1 MRVFFLAFFF
11 FLIADLAKAQVSAGI
26 SLNSGESIEVVKLA
40 EKLAELQGKTLI
52 LGKGVSGKVFIFSE
66 QLVSKELAYQVYVV
80 ALQELGY
87 FLSETAGVLKLTS
100 LEEATSTA
108 SLSDFKGLG
117 SYGYDAEVAFY
128 VCELK
133 APYAKDIMR
142 YLSTVLGS
150 KNVFELDSNFVV
162 LIGSKAHLKTLKKTI
177 DYFGQNKAHDV
188 SLKTIPLKY
197 ASAKETLKTLKSL
210 GIFGTNSNFPT
221 SLVLDT
227 NEDSVLFTYGPA
239 DFHEKILKIVKT
251 LDFENTSKKGKH
263 YYVRPL
269 EFSDPKKIAMILN
282 DLKKKSSSGDSHNS
296 SESNALIDFDMVV
309 DEVNHTLL
317 IHATSESYSRLNEII
332 RSLDQKRAQILFEV
346 DILNVLEGFKFKFST
361 SNIMSASPS
370 KDNFTIVQGW
380 QAEKVFPTVIN
391 NTASGESVSDTAIS
405 SKLSAFSEDV
415 VLGILTQDKF
425 QVSGMNAMSPGALL
439 QLMKADQASRVLS
452 SPFLMSLDGEEAS
465 LVVGDSVTYKVSQI
479 SQGASQK
486 IGVSSSMVQTKIEK
500 ENAEISLVLSPVIDN
515 ASRVSVAIDLKVTSV
530 ASFNKDGYPQLAT
543 RNVKQKVFLKN
554 DQTIFISGFKTAEE
568 IEANKKVPFLGDIP
582 ILSYFFR
589 YQSKTQQEGRIMV
602 FITPHIIWGEADIKR
617 LYEDTLK
624 NRLAH
629 SPQIYKK
636 INNTK

>member
-1 MRVFFLAFFF
+1 VDLA
-11 FLIADLAKAQVSAGI
+11 LAKAPFSNGI
-26 SLNSGESIEVVKLA
+26 SLSSEEPIEVAKLA
-40 EKLAELQGKTLI
+40 EKLAKLQGKTLI
-52 LGKGVSGKVFIFSE
+52 LGKGVSGKVFLFSDG
-66 QLVSKELAYQVYVV
+66 LVSKELAYQIYVV

-100 LEEATSTA
+100 LEEAVSSA
-108 SLSDFKGLG
+108 PISKGLG
-117 SYGYDAEVAFY
+117 SYGNDAEVAFY

-133 APYAKDIMR
+133 AAYAKDIIR

-150 KNVFELDSNFVV
+150 KNVFELDNNFVV
-162 LIGSKAHLKTLKKTI
+162 LVGSRTHLKGLKKTI
-177 DYFGQNKAHDV
+177 DYLGNNKALDS
-188 SLKTIPLKY
+188 SLKTLPLKH
-197 ASAKETLKTLKSL
+197 ASAKDTLKILKS
-210 GIFGTNSNFPT
+210 FGLFGPNSNFST
-221 SLVLDT
+221 SLVLDAKQD
-227 NEDSVLFTYGPA
+227 NILFTYGPA
-239 DFHEKILKIVKT
+239 EFHEKILKIVKN
-251 LDFENTSKKGKH
+251 LDIQNTAKKGKH

-269 EFSDPKKIAMILN
+269 EFSDPKKMVSILN
-282 DLKKKSSSGDSHNS
+282 DMKQKPSSGNQGSSS
-296 SESNALIDFDMVV
+296 LLTDFEVV
-309 DEVNHTLL
+309 IDEVNNTLL
-317 IHATSESYSRLNEII
+317 IHATSEDYSKLNEII

-361 SNIMSASPS
+361 SNIVSASPS

-391 NTASGESVSDTAIS
+391 NTPEGGNITDSGLS
-405 SKLSAFSEDV
+405 SKLSAVSEDV

-439 QLMKADQASRVLS
+439 QLMKSDQASRVLS

-465 LVVGDSVTYKVSQI
+465 LVVGDSITYKVSEI

-500 ENAEISLVLSPVIDN
+500 ENAEISLVLSPVVDN
-515 ASRVSVAIDLKVTSV
+515 ASRVSVTIDLKVTSV

-554 DQTIFISGFKTAEE
+554 EQTIFISGFKTAEE
-568 IEANKKVPFLGDIP
+568 SEANKKVPFLGDIP
-582 ILSYFFR
+582 LLSYFFR
-589 YQSKTQQEGRIMV
+589 YQSKTKQEGRIMI
-602 FITPHIIWGEADIKR
+602 FITPHIIWGEGDIKR

-624 NRLAH
+624 NRLAT